1 MNQDIQSFFAEI
13 GQLGFDL
20 RDVLSQGTKGKR
32 VIHSFMKIIN
42 QEVAD
47 VRVQG
52 KVKYPL
58 AEIVVMVFF
67 GVMAGYHTVAAIQR
81 FCEHK
86 QAYLKRYMRM
96 RHGVPSDDT
105 MMLVLSSISL
115 QQLEA
120 ATVGFLLEKF
130 VEIRGNLGIAE
141 PQMPHLC
148 VDGKEARGTG
158 RLAGSDREVRNLQ
171 TLHVYDAQYG
181 ICLISRQIDKKT
193 NEIPVA
199 QEVLQALDLRGV
211 LVTFDAMHTQKK
223 TIDIIARG
231 KGYFLGGLKGN
242 QKLLTEEVKIFF
254 DQQYVDKAVQDPVLC
269 YVSSE
274 KAHNCL
280 ETRQFLIARV
290 AHAPGSVFSDWKHI
304 NSVVQYTKTVT
315 DYAKGGVK
323 RTETRY
329 YVTNLVDAKSCG
341 YAVRSHWKVENSLHW
356 HLDVH
361 FGDDRNMTVNR
372 TASGNLTLLKKM
384 ALSLYKLLQP
394 FEKKG
399 TSLNMISVDFSAS
412 FEDAMKRLLSLCDNA
427 TLKQALESVAQKK
440 P

>member
-1 MNQDIQSFFAEI
+1 MSQEIQSFFASI
-13 GQLGFDL
+13 GQLDVDL
-20 RDVLSQGTKGKR
+20 RDVLSQGNKGKR
-32 VIHSFMKIIN
+32 VISSFVRIITR
-42 QEVAD
+42 EVAD
-47 VRVQG
+47 QRVPG

-67 GVMAGYHTVAAIQR
+67 GVMAGYHTVGSIKR

-86 QAYLKRYMRM
+86 QRYLRRYLKMK
-96 RHGVPSDDT
+96 HGIPSDDT
-105 MMLVLSSISL
+105 MMLVLSSIDL
-115 QQLEA
+115 VQLEA

-130 VEIRGNLGIAE
+130 TQIRAHLGIAE
-141 PQMPHLC
+141 PKLPHVC
-148 VDGKEARGTG
+148 IDGKESRGTG
-158 RLAGSDREVRNLQ
+158 RLSGSSREIRNLQ
-171 TLHVYDAQYG
+171 TLHVYDAQCG
-181 ICLISRQIDKKT
+181 ICLVSRQIDQKT

-211 LVTFDAMHTQKK
+211 LVTFDAMHTQKE
-223 TIDIIARG
+223 TIHIIAQR
-231 KGYFLGGLKGN
+231 KGYFMGGLKGN
-242 QKLLTEEVKIFF
+242 QKVLAEEAQLFF
-254 DQQYVDKAVQDPVLC
+254 DQQYVAKAVKDPVLC
-269 YVSSE
+269 FVSSE

-280 ETRQFLIARV
+280 ETRQFIIARV
-290 AHAPGSVFSDWKHI
+290 DHVPASVFSDWKHI

-315 DYAKGGVK
+315 DYEKGGVK
-323 RTETRY
+323 RSETRY

-341 YAVRSHWKVENSLHW
+341 YAIRSHWQVENSLHW
-356 HLDVH
+356 HLDVR

-412 FEDAMKRLLSLCDNA
+412 FEDAMKRLLNLCDNA
-427 TLKQALESVAQKK
+427 TLKQALESVSQKQS
-440 P
+440 